1 MNLTEQGGTK
11 SIEELTSCKD
21 EVVSKKARMVLEI
34 QDLYRTDSIS
44 SDEMKELLE
53 DIVRLDEMEKMR
65 ANTEMMSYLI
75 TSVYAITS
83 IL

>member
-11 SIEELTSCKD
+11 SIEELTNCTD
-21 EVVSKKARMVLEI
+21 DVVSKKARMVLEI

-44 SDEMKELLE
+44 ADEMKELLE

>member
-11 SIEELTSCKD
+11 SIEELTNCTD
-21 EVVSKKARMVLEI
+21 DVVSKKARMVLEI

-44 SDEMKELLE
+44 ADEMKELLE
-53 DIVRLDEMEKMR
+53 DLVRLDEMEKMR

>member
-44 SDEMKELLE
+44 ADEMKELLE

>member
-11 SIEELTSCKD
+11 SIQELVDCSD

-44 SDEMKELLE
+44 GDEMKELLE

>member
-11 SIEELTSCKD
+11 SIQELVDCSD

-44 SDEMKELLE
+44 ADEMKELLE

>member
-11 SIEELTSCKD
+11 SIEELTNCAD
-21 EVVSKKARMVLEI
+21 DVVSKKARMVLEI

-44 SDEMKELLE
+44 ADEMKELLE

>member
-11 SIEELTSCKD
+11 SIQELVDCND
-21 EVVSKKARMVLEI
+21 EVVSKKASMVLEI
-34 QDLYRTDSIS
+34 QGLYRDNSIS
-44 SDEMKELLE
+44 AAEMKELLE
-53 DIVRLDEMEKMR
+53 DIVRLEEMEKMR

>member
-11 SIEELTSCKD
+11 SIQELVDCSD

-44 SDEMKELLE
+44 ADEMKELLE

-65 ANTEMMSYLI
+65 ANTEMLSYLI

>member
-11 SIEELTSCKD
+11 SIQELVDCSD

-44 SDEMKELLE
+44 VSEMKELLE

>member
-11 SIEELTSCKD
+11 SIQELVDCSD

-44 SDEMKELLE
+44 ASEMKELLE

>member
-11 SIEELTSCKD
+11 SIQELVDCND
-21 EVVSKKARMVLEI
+21 EVVSKKASMVLEI
-34 QDLYRTDSIS
+34 QGLYKDNSIS
-44 SDEMKELLE
+44 AQEMKELLE
-53 DIVRLDEMEKMR
+53 DIVRLEEMEKMR

>member
-1 MNLTEQGGTK
+1 MNLNEQGGTK
-11 SIEELTSCKD
+11 SIQELVDCND
-21 EVVSKKARMVLEI
+21 EVVSKKASMVLEI
-34 QDLYRTDSIS
+34 QGLYKDNSIS
-44 SDEMKELLE
+44 AAEMKELLE
-53 DIVRLDEMEKMR
+53 DIVRLEEMEKMR

>member
-11 SIEELTSCKD
+11 SIEELTNCKD
-21 EVVSKKARMVLEI
+21 EVVSKKARMVIEI
-34 QDLYRTDSIS
+34 QDLYRDDSIS
-44 SDEMKELLE
+44 ASEMKELLE

>member
-11 SIEELTSCKD
+11 SIQELVDCND
-21 EVVSKKARMVLEI
+21 EVVSKKASMVLEI
-34 QDLYRTDSIS
+34 QGLYKDNSIS
-44 SDEMKELLE
+44 AAEMKELLE
-53 DIVRLDEMEKMR
+53 DIVRLEEMEKMR

>member
-44 SDEMKELLE
+44 ADEMKELLE
-53 DIVRLDEMEKMR
+53 DLVRLDEMEKMR

>member
-11 SIEELTSCKD
+11 SIQELVDCSD
-21 EVVSKKARMVLEI
+21 EVVSKKARMVIEI
-34 QDLYRTDSIS
+34 QDLYRDDSIS
-44 SDEMKELLE
+44 ASEMKELLE

>member
-11 SIEELTSCKD
+11 SIQELVDCSD

-44 SDEMKELLE
+44 ADEMKELLE
-53 DIVRLDEMEKMR
+53 DIVRLDEMER
-65 ANTEMMSYLI
+65 RF
-75 TSVYAITS
+75 
-83 IL
+83 